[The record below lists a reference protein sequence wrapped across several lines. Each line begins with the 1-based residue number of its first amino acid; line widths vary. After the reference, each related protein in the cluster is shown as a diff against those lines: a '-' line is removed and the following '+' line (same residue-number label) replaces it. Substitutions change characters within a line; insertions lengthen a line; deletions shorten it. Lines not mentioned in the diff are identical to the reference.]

1 MSQVSIEKC
10 GNSKN
15 LICFDFVEFKQAL
28 IINLKIYR
36 KIMRTT
42 FVFCAL
48 ALMQQAALNGQ
59 ADAIALDSAV
69 SLSDMTFAQVDAQP
83 IKPYKEREYK
93 APPKQEKKGPKL

>member
-1 MSQVSIEKC
+1 
-10 GNSKN
+10 
-15 LICFDFVEFKQAL
+15 
-28 IINLKIYR
+28 
-36 KIMRTT
+36 MRTT

-83 IKPYKEREYK
+83 IKPYK
-93 APPKQEKKGPKL
+93 